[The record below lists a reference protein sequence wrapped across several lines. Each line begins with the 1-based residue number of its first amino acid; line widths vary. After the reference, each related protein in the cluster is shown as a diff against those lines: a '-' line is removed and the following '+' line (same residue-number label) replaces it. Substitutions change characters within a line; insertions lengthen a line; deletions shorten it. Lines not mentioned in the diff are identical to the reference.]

1 MYNASHRHVK
11 DSAVKAP
18 RAPWGTLALVFVLIV
33 ALFGGLLLASALAT
47 PANASTGYLQP
58 AVTAARTVD
67 RGYTGNGD
75 RVTQWQH
82 VKRHCRKVGCIHP
95 SAAIMRDLGY
105 GPRHPALMHV
115 GDTSFIWVKLSRGRV
130 RTFTS

>member
-1 MYNASHRHVK
+1 MYNASHRQTK
-11 DSAVKAP
+11 ADAIKAP
-18 RAPWGTLALVFVLIV
+18 RIPWGTVALAALLIV

-47 PANASTGYLQP
+47 PANASTGYLRP
-58 AVTAARTVD
+58 AVTAAKAV
-67 RGYTGNGD
+67 GHSE
-75 RVTQWQH
+75 VIQWQH